1 MFDEVVYLD
10 DKSIKEALLNIL
22 IKVDIVLKEHRI
34 RYSLDSGTLLGAVR
48 HKGFIPW
55 DDDIDIIVPRPDY
68 NELMAHPEWF
78 APELVLVAPGD
89 GPSIHP
95 FAKVIDRSLRAQEP
109 LLNGVTDE
117 YLWIDIFPVD
127 AIPENQDDAEKLCRR
142 QIELI
147 KRYQMAIFNHT
158 ARGVNDTKTMLKAVV
173 QPVYRAIFPPN
184 KTLEKLMQNETK
196 YEYGSTPF
204 LTNLSWPSTS
214 GKSWIP
220 MEDFDSLIEM
230 PFECHS
236 FSCIPHWDDY
246 LTGLY
251 GDYMIVP
258 DENQRESH
266 CIRVWT
272 A

>member
-1 MFDEVVYLD
+1 MSDEVVYLND
-10 DKSIKEALLNIL
+10 RSIKEALLDIL
-22 IKVDIVLKEHRI
+22 IKVDIIFKEHGI

-68 NELMAHPEWF
+68 NELMSHPEWF
-78 APELVLVAPGD
+78 APGLTLVVPGSES
-89 GPSIHP
+89 SIHP
-95 FAKVIDRSLRAQEP
+95 FAKVVDKSLRAQEP
-109 LLNGVTDE
+109 FLSGVIDE
-117 YLWIDIFPVD
+117 YLWIDIFPAD
-127 AIPENQDDAEKLCRR
+127 AIPENYDDAEKLCRR

-147 KRYQMAIFNHT
+147 KRYQMAVFNHA
-158 ARGVNDTKTMLKAVV
+158 ARDINSIRTILKTLV
-173 QPVYRAIFPPN
+173 QPVYRAIFPPS
-184 KTLEKLMQNETK
+184 KTLEKLIQNETK
-196 YEYGSTPF
+196 YEYGSTPY

-220 MEDFDSLIEM
+220 IEDFDSLIDIT
-230 PFECHS
+230 FECQS

-251 GDYMIVP
+251 GDYMIIP
-258 DENQRESH
+258 HEDQGESH